1 METVRNVLLDIASS
15 TPRVLKTPKPVVR
28 FLDFQDSAIGVALY
42 IWVSKPEFQDDT
54 MTAVNE
60 AIIEKF
66 RDAGISIPFPQRDIN
81 VVPNQSDVL
90 DT

>member
-1 METVRNVLLDIASS
+1 MAIVNVTD
-15 TPRVLKTPKPVVR
+15 TKRYTNVVEY
-28 FLDFQDSAIGVALY
+28 AGG
-42 IWVSKPEFQDDT
+42 T